1 MTGPLKF
8 KNGVFTVLQ
17 VSDAQDLQ
25 YVRRTMLW
33 MLEKAYD
40 RVRPDL
46 ILLTGDNTLGNHFRD
61 ALPVVSKLTVN
72 TKEKEFRAMQK
83 ALAYVLE
90 PIAKRKIPF
99 AMIYGNHDD
108 MNEITKNEQADIYR
122 DYPGCVGL
130 DNPDK
135 SVDVDT
141 YNIPI
146 YSEDG
151 SRAAFNLW
159 MLDSAW
165 TDQKEKRGY
174 CEIKPGTVAWYKK
187 TAAALAAENGG
198 SPVPALLFQH
208 VPLPQTLRLIEEC
221 DKAHGTAENKGKY
234 YRLKPD
240 VTGVMGE
247 YPSVCVADAGLF
259 DALKETGDVK
269 AAVFGHDHLN
279 CFEGTVDGIAFIQTA
294 SASFRCYGG
303 PIRGARV
310 FRLYEDGRW
319 ETEHLDYYT
328 LCGRNPVSALAYLW
342 DADDVWKQKAA
353 VLGALALGA
362 AAGIAAAAIK
372 TNKSIGN
379 LSR

>member
-1 MTGPLKF
+1 MTGHLKF
-8 KNGVFTVLQ
+8 RNGVFTVLQ

-61 ALPVVSKLTVN
+61 ALPLYSRLTVN

-90 PIAKRKIPF
+90 PIARRNIPF

-108 MNEITKNEQADIYR
+108 MNEITKEEQAEIYR
-122 DYPGCVGL
+122 DYPSCVGL

-165 TDQKEKRGY
+165 TDHEQKRGF
-174 CEIKPGTVAWYKK
+174 CEIKPETTAWYDK
-187 TAAALAAENGG
+187 TAKALAEENGG
-198 SPVPALLFQH
+198 APVPALLFQH
-208 VPLPQTLRLIEEC
+208 VPLRETLRLIEE
-221 DKAHGTAENKGKY
+221 TADPKGAVAQNGKY

-240 VTGVMGE
+240 VRGVMGE
-247 YPSVCVADAGLF
+247 YPSVCDTDAGLF
-259 DALKETGDVK
+259 EAIKQNGDVK
-269 AAVFGHDHLN
+269 AVVFGHDHLN
-279 CFEGTVDGIAFIQTA
+279 CFEGRLDGVDFIQTA
-294 SASFRCYGG
+294 SASFRCYGS
-303 PIRGARV
+303 PDRGARV
-310 FRLYEDGRW
+310 FRLYEDGRY
-319 ETEHLDYYT
+319 ETEHLRYFD
-328 LCGRNPVSALAYLW
+328 LCGKNPVSALRYLW
-342 DADDVWKQKAA
+342 DADDVWKIKAA
-353 VLGALALGA
+353 LLGTLATGA
-362 AAGIAAAAIK
+362 VAVTAAAAI
-372 TNKSIGN
+372 
-379 LSR
+379 SRKMRNA